1 MSPKG
6 PYSLSE
12 WTYEPVMPLKRACTI
27 TNADG
32 SSWVTDYK
40 FNDSSRFYQTNELG
54 QIIGSRVGLSQ
65 MRPAEL
71 VVDWDNLDWQ
81 PRHVSRSKVNFG
93 FLDGHVAQFKS
104 SGERP
109 TQDPAKAMTGT
120 YTADSIGNFPFWN
133 WGFPDVFV
141 TPLDPQK

>member
-1 MSPKG
+1 MSPRG

-32 SSWVTDYK
+32 STWVTDYK

-65 MRPAEL
+65 TRPAEL
-71 VVDWDNLDWQ
+71 VVDWDNSAGTIQLEIECTVWRRWLCEQ
-81 PRHVSRSKVNFG
+81 KQGPEAS
-93 FLDGHVAQFKS
+93 
-104 SGERP
+104 
-109 TQDPAKAMTGT
+109 TG
-120 YTADSIGNFPFWN
+120 G
-133 WGFPDVFV
+133 
-141 TPLDPQK
+141 